1 MNKEISISVNSL
13 TKSYPRENKLAL
25 NELTVNINKGEVF
38 GFLGPNGAGK
48 TTFFSIL
55 CGLFPPSSGTVNI
68 CGFDLISQSES
79 IKKIIGVVPQD
90 IALYSALSGR
100 DNLLF
105 IGRMYGVRG
114 RELKLKVDQLLTFFG
129 FDNNRFKS
137 VKTYSGGMKRKI
149 NLIGGLLHD
158 PEILLLDEPTVG
170 VDVQTR
176 TLIMNYLKK
185 MNKEKKMTILYT
197 SHYLEQAESFCNR
210 IAIVEDGNILC
221 IGKPKDLIVKENHH
235 NLEDLFLKLTGRKIT
250 S

>member
-1 MNKEISISVNSL
+1 MNKEISICVNDL
-13 TKSYPRENKLAL
+13 TKSYPRENKIAL

-55 CGLFPPSSGTVNI
+55 CGLFPPTGGTVNI
-68 CGFDLISQSES
+68 CGFELSSKLES
-79 IKKIIGVVPQD
+79 IKKILGVVPQD
-90 IALYSALSGR
+90 IALYSSLSGR

-114 RELKLKVDQLLTFFG
+114 AELKLKVDQLLTYFG
-129 FDNNRFKS
+129 FDDNRFKA
-137 VKTYSGGMKRKI
+137 VKSYSGGMKRKI

-176 TLIMNYLKK
+176 NSIMNYLKK
-185 MNKEKKMTILYT
+185 LNREKNMTIIYT
-197 SHYLEQAESFCNR
+197 SHYLEQAESFCDR
-210 IAIVEDGNILC
+210 IAIVEDGNVLKL
-221 IGKPKDLIVKENHH
+221 GKPKDLIVQENQK
-235 NLEDLFLKLTGRKIT
+235 NLEDVFLKLTGRNIT
-250 S
+250 T

>member
-1 MNKEISISVNSL
+1 MNKETSISVNSL
-13 TKSYPRENKLAL
+13 TKSYNRENKLAL

-68 CGFDLISQSES
+68 CGFDLVSQLES
-79 IKKIIGVVPQD
+79 IKKFIGVVPQD

-114 RELKLKVDQLLTFFG
+114 RELKLKVDELLSFFG

-158 PEILLLDEPTVG
+158 PEVLLLDEPTVG

-176 TLIMNYLKK
+176 TLIMDYLKK
-185 MNKEKKMTILYT
+185 LNREKKMTILYT

-210 IAIVEDGNILC
+210 IAIVENGNVLC
-221 IGKPKDLIVKENHH
+221 MGNPKDLIIKENQD
-235 NLEDLFLKLTGRKIT
+235 NLEGLFLKLTGRKIT